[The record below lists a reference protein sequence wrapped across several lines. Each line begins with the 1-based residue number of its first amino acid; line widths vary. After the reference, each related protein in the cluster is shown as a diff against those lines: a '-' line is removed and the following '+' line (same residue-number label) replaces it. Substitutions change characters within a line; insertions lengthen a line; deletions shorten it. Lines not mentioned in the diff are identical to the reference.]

1 MKRKQFR
8 ALKAGDIVKVKYS
21 NETHEFLVLI
31 EGNRCLGKLWGNLY
45 EASGKIL
52 SSKFYKEGIDW
63 HLGEDQCVS
72 YELIA

>member
-8 ALKAGDIVKVKYS
+8 ALKAGDIVKVKYQYDQ
-21 NETHEFLVLI
+21 HHLVLI
-31 EGNRCLGKLWGNLY
+31 EEIRCLGRQWDNLY

-52 SSKFYKEGIDW
+52 SSKVFKEGIDW
-63 HLGEDQCVS
+63 HLVEEECVS